1 MPQRRNGAT
10 NPITLSASETAAA
23 FLPASLFQS
32 ITDRNGIGIFFA
44 VYDTGVLFPTANDT
58 ETIPRTHS
66 SITTVVGSPVLAA
79 TVGPG
84 LNFVRLVESV
94 MILLRLNEELD
105 LRVGRYNV
113 VWV

>member
-1 MPQRRNGAT
+1 M
-10 NPITLSASETAAA
+10 
-23 FLPASLFQS
+23 
-32 ITDRNGIGIFFA
+32 
-44 VYDTGVLFPTANDT
+44 LFPTANDT

-84 LNFVRLVESV
+84 LNFVRLAEPVR
-94 MILLRLNEELD
+94 ILLRLNEELD

-113 VWV
+113 VCVSFDVTYKSSESYPHSQTHTPALHC